1 MELKRTYFCG
11 NIDKQNISDNIILN
25 GWIKKIRDF
34 GKILFIDLWDHEG
47 ICQLVFDLNNKNL
60 KEIKNC
66 IVGDC
71 IGVKGKV
78 IERKEKNDDLKTGA
92 VEVRVEKFEQFSMSK
107 PLPID
112 RSKDLSEDVRLKYRY
127 LDLRTNKMQQIL
139 RIRYKYLMA
148 VREFLDNEKF
158 IEVETPILS
167 KSTPEGARDY
177 VVPSRMKP
185 GNFYALPQS
194 PQLYKQLLMIGGFDK
209 YYQIARCFRD
219 EDFRANRQAEFTQI
233 DIEMAFVKENDIL
246 DLTERLIK
254 YSFEKIIDKKI
265 NIPFK
270 RMEYNEAINKY
281 GIDKPDLRFG
291 LKIKDITQDID
302 VSGFKVLEGAKESG
316 KKIKAIKLDNKDV
329 SRKEIDNYTEYVKN
343 FGAKG
348 LIWFIKSDNQLR
360 SSILKFLKD
369 GGKSIESAMN
379 MKNGDTVFIVADD
392 NKIASKALGR
402 LRIKLRDDF
411 DLIKN
416 KDELNFIWITH
427 FPMFEYSEEEERYK
441 ANHHPFSMPY
451 REDMLNYKN
460 SAPEKI
466 RSYGYDIVLNGE
478 EIAGGSIRNHLENL
492 QEEVFDILNIDKS
505 EQKDKFGFFLE
516 ALKYG
521 TPPHGGIAFGLERIN
536 QILTN
541 KKSIRDVI
549 AFPKTTNASCLMSK
563 SPSKI
568 NKKQL
573 EELRIKLKKD

>member
-1 MELKRTYFCG
+1 M
-11 NIDKQNISDNIILN
+11 
-25 GWIKKIRDF
+25 KK
-34 GKILFIDLWDHEG
+34 
-47 ICQLVFDLNNKNL
+47 
-60 KEIKNC
+60 
-66 IVGDC
+66 
-71 IGVKGKV
+71 
-78 IERKEKNDDLKTGA
+78 
-92 VEVRVEKFEQFSMSK
+92 
-107 PLPID
+107 
-112 RSKDLSEDVRLKYRY
+112 
-127 LDLRTNKMQQIL
+127 
-139 RIRYKYLMA
+139 
-148 VREFLDNEKF
+148 
-158 IEVETPILS
+158 
-167 KSTPEGARDY
+167 
-177 VVPSRMKP
+177 
-185 GNFYALPQS
+185 
-194 PQLYKQLLMIGGFDK
+194 
-209 YYQIARCFRD
+209 
-219 EDFRANRQAEFTQI
+219 
-233 DIEMAFVKENDIL
+233 
-246 DLTERLIK
+246 
-254 YSFEKIIDKKI
+254 
-265 NIPFK
+265 
-270 RMEYNEAINKY
+270 
-281 GIDKPDLRFG
+281 
-291 LKIKDITQDID
+291 
-302 VSGFKVLEGAKESG
+302 
-316 KKIKAIKLDNKDV
+316 
-329 SRKEIDNYTEYVKN
+329 

-369 GGKSIESAMN
+369 GGKSIESAMD

-392 NKIASKALGR
+392 SKIASKALGR

-416 KDELNFIWITH
+416 NDELNFIWITH

-460 SAPEKI
+460 SDPEKI

-521 TPPHGGIAFGLERIN
+521 TPPHGGIAFGLERII

-541 KKSIRDVI
+541 NKSIRDVI